1 MSAALVR
8 QIQPLEWDA
17 TRNEPFLRLPA
28 PLSHII
34 LTPPRPSDAEAM
46 VEPMNDP
53 KVYIGLR
60 SPPWPFT
67 LEHGQSRNN
76 KIVDDWHDQL
86 RGLEEAAMQGE
97 DAPLVTFAFSPVRCI
112 RDTSGESQL
121 YLGDFHLG
129 RTTFDWEVN
138 EVKRKGLADANAALP
153 AGDPNIIYTIGYW
166 LRSSHHGQGIMS
178 AVAKAIITQW
188 VIPRMNARHFLP
200 GTFQDNAASAKV
212 FIKLGFKHYGFFPNV
227 MQVKA
232 RGEFPAQMRSLN
244 IWELKVDDE
253 GNPAE

>member
-34 LTPPRPSDAEAM
+34 LTPPRPSDAEDM

-53 KVYIGLR
+53 KVYNGLR
-60 SPPWPFT
+60 STPWPFT

-76 KIVDDWHDQL
+76 KIVDDWHGQL
-86 RGLEEAAMQGE
+86 RRLEEAAAQGE
-97 DAPLVTFAFSPVRCI
+97 DVPRAKFGFTPVRCI
-112 RDTSGESQL
+112 RDTRNEKQL
-121 YLGDFHLG
+121 YLGEFYLR
-129 RTTFDWEVN
+129 RTAFDWEVN
-138 EVKRKGLADANAALP
+138 EAKRKELADANEALP
-153 AGDPNIIYTIGYW
+153 SGDPGIVYTLSCW

-188 VIPRMNARHFLP
+188 AIPRMNARHFLP
-200 GTFQDNAASAKV
+200 GTFEDNAASAKV
-212 FIKLGFKHYGFFPNV
+212 FVKLGFKHYGFFPDALE
-227 MQVKA
+227 VKA
-232 RGEFPAQMRSLN
+232 RGDLPAQKRSVN
-244 IWELKVDDE
+244 KWELKVDDE
-253 GNPAE
+253 GKPVE